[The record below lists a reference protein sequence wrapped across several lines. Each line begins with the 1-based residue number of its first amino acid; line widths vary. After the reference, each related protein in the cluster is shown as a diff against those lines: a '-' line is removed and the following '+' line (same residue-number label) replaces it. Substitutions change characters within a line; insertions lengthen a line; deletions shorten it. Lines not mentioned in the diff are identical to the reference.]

1 MSKLIPEI
9 REELIK
15 IIKGVEK
22 SWHPEKAY
30 FKTVEHEGKIIAY
43 PNELLSSYNK
53 SIFLLRQKA
62 INFGKGL
69 SDTEII

>member
-43 PNELLSSYNK
+43 PNELLSAYNK
-53 SIFLLRQKA
+53 SIFFETKGNKFRKRTLRY
-62 INFGKGL
+62 
-69 SDTEII
+69 